1 MVCPYCG
8 GKTQV
13 FNSRSQKR
21 TNSTWRRRKCT
32 ECSSLFTTEES
43 YELSTVLRVK
53 TDTGKLQPFSTAKLL
68 ISVYECCKH
77 LKPPEKDSQA
87 LTDTICK
94 DILDLQKPIITPK
107 EIASVAHYA
116 LKRLDNAAA
125 TQYSAFHLK

>member
-21 TNSTWRRRKCT
+21 TNSKWRRRKCL

-53 TDTGKLQPFSTAKLL
+53 THTGKLQPFSTAKLM

-77 LKPPEKDSQA
+77 LKHPEKSAQA
-87 LTDTICK
+87 LTETICK
-94 DILDLQKPIITPK
+94 DLLDLQKPVIKPK

-116 LKRLDNAAA
+116 IKRLDSAAA
-125 TQYSAFHLK
+125 VQYSAFHN